1 MGHQI
6 GRPIEDRQ
14 VELPLYPMA
23 ARESAGAPKITEN
36 EVSRVLVITNNAA
49 DAGIIRA
56 GLQDARNP
64 LFAIEWVRCLP
75 AGLQRLA
82 DGIFDLILIDL
93 SQSGYPAIEAFDKLF
108 AATDTP
114 IIIVCAEGDEDASRA
129 AARLGSRGYIS
140 RDRFSSDLAMQ
151 SLRSTV
157 RVDAILKAA
166 FIENDRAKMTLN
178 SIGDAIIST
187 DVSGNIDY
195 LNAAAHSLT
204 GWSMKEARGRP
215 IGSVMHLL
223 CGKTRQPV
231 QNPIDM
237 AMQHNQAMALQADTV
252 LIRRDGREFMLE
264 DSTSVIHDS
273 QGKITGAVIVFR
285 DITAA
290 RAMAAKMEYLA
301 QHDFLT
307 KLPNRVLLNDRIA
320 QAISISE
327 RNGVGLAI
335 MFLDLDN
342 FKQINDSLG
351 HGVGDKLLQSV
362 AKRLGNCV
370 RRSDTISRQGGDEFV
385 ILLSEYRDVK
395 DAVLTAEKI
404 ANVFARA
411 HLIEEHELH
420 VTASIGVSTYPAD
433 GLDGETLIKLADTA
447 MYNAKQKGGGS
458 YQFFN
463 EEMNISAPDR

>member
-1 MGHQI
+1 
-6 GRPIEDRQ
+6 
-14 VELPLYPMA
+14 
-23 ARESAGAPKITEN
+23 
-36 EVSRVLVITNNAA
+36 
-49 DAGIIRA
+49 
-56 GLQDARNP
+56 
-64 LFAIEWVRCLP
+64 
-75 AGLQRLA
+75 
-82 DGIFDLILIDL
+82 
-93 SQSGYPAIEAFDKLF
+93 
-108 AATDTP
+108 
-114 IIIVCAEGDEDASRA
+114 
-129 AARLGSRGYIS
+129 
-140 RDRFSSDLAMQ
+140 
-151 SLRSTV
+151 
-157 RVDAILKAA
+157 
-166 FIENDRAKMTLN
+166 
-178 SIGDAIIST
+178 
-187 DVSGNIDY
+187 
-195 LNAAAHSLT
+195 
-204 GWSMKEARGRP
+204 
-215 IGSVMHLL
+215 
-223 CGKTRQPV
+223 
-231 QNPIDM
+231 M